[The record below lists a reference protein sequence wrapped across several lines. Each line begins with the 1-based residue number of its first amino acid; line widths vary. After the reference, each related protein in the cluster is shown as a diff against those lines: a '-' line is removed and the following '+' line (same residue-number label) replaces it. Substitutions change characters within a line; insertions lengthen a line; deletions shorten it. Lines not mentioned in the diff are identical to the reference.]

1 MKTFSTAF
9 VVLALLAGCSPI
21 TATYDIDDKI
31 DFSKFKTYNFSE
43 EAEKLPIQ
51 DLDRERILK
60 AIDREMA
67 ARGFT
72 KTDKPDALV
81 DVFVRL
87 EEKKRATATSP
98 AYGFGGYG
106 GAVYGYGGGFS
117 TTNIDVHEY
126 VEGTLFINF
135 IDLGIE
141 KIVWQGRGT
150 KTLNENASG
159 EKKEKNINYGVQK
172 IYTKFPVK
180 PVVAK

>member
-1 MKTFSTAF
+1 MKTFSSAF
-9 VVLALLAGCSPI
+9 FVLAFLAGCSPI

-43 EAEKLPIQ
+43 EAKKLDLQ
-51 DLDRERILK
+51 ELDRERILN
-60 AIDREMA
+60 AIDREMT

-72 KTDKPDALV
+72 KNDKPDALI

-106 GAVYGYGGGFS
+106 AVAYGYGGGFS
-117 TTNIDVHEY
+117 ATNIDVYEY
-126 VEGTLFINF
+126 VEGTLFVNF

-141 KIVWQGRGT
+141 KIVWQGRAT
-150 KTLNENASG
+150 KTLDKNASG
-159 EKKEKNINYGVQK
+159 EKKEKNINLGVQK

-180 PVVAK
+180 PVAK